1 MYRNARAARIYDGAD
16 EVHRQSAARRIL
28 AEYTATTVP
37 SEHLPTRR
45 LEAQERFAALLDAAA
60 ADL

>member
-28 AEYTATTVP
+28 GAYSPVEIPTEHVP
-37 SEHLPTRR
+37 ARR
-45 LEAQERFAALLDAAA
+45 RAAQERFAALLDTV
-60 ADL
+60 DL